1 MRKLLKPYSKV
12 LKAIVEALVL
22 VIKGSYLILGCIIII
37 PIVLLIV
44 LVHNIYESILIKVKE
59 EIKK

>member
-1 MRKLLKPYSKV
+1 MNKGKKI
-12 LKAIVEALVL
+12 LKAISEAFIL

-44 LVHNIYESILIKVKE
+44 LIHTIYESIMVK
-59 EIKK
+59 IKKL

>member
-12 LKAIVEALVL
+12 LKAIVEAIIL

-44 LVHNIYESILIKVKE
+44 LVQNIYESIMIKVKE
-59 EIKK
+59 F